1 MPPAARVTDPTTHGG
16 PLAPGPGSTNVLIGD
31 LPAWRAVIDQHACPA
46 VSITGPDGVG
56 SVELGSPTVLIN
68 NMMACRL
75 GDIVIEK
82 PGLAM
87 GPADPIIMGEPTV
100 EIGEVGMGS
109 PVVVTP
115 LPPLVIL
122 AQAMASPATQAV
134 SNSAQDLAQA
144 AQDGTPEINLT
155 LANQP
160 LAAAA
165 GAPVAA
171 GTGPFASQ
179 DGAARAAL
187 QVANPESI
195 KANREYAGLIYRGAD
210 GQYYYTGPIQGSDQG
225 ANPHAAPVPPGGAVV
240 GDYHTHGDY
249 STADPATG
257 AAVRTSDPKL
267 DDFNSDGF
275 STTDK
280 SGIASDGAGVPGY
293 AGYLGTPSG
302 TFRKYDPATGS
313 DTTL

>member
-1 MPPAARVTDPTTHGG
+1 MPPAARITDPTTHGA

-31 LPAWRAVIDQHACPA
+31 LPAWRAVIDQHACPL

-75 GDIVIEK
+75 GDIVIEV

-87 GPADPIIMGEPTV
+87 GPANPIIMGEPTV
-100 EIGEVGMGS
+100 EIGEVGMGT

-122 AQAMASPATQAV
+122 AQAMASPSTQAV
-134 SNSAQDLAQA
+134 SNAAQDLAQA
-144 AQDGTPEINLT
+144 AQDGTSQVNLT

-160 LAAAA
+160 LSQAA
-165 GAPVAA
+165 GGTA

-179 DGAARAAL
+179 DDAAKAAL

-195 KANREYAGLIYRGAD
+195 KANREYAGLIYRD
-210 GQYYYTGPIQGSDQG
+210 TNGQYYYTGPLQGSDQG
-225 ANPHAAPVPPGGAVV
+225 ANPHAAAAPADGTVV

-257 AAVRTSDPKL
+257 AAVRTSDPTQ
-267 DDFNSDGF
+267 DDFNSDNF

-280 SGIASDGAGVPGY
+280 SGIASDGAGTPGY

-313 DTTL
+313 DTTF